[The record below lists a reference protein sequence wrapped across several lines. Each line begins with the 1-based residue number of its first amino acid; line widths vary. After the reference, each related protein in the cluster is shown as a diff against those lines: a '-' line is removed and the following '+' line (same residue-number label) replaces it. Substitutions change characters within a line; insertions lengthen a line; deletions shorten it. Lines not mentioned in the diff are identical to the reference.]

1 MFIGHQLKEEVTTMS
16 SYDYDTNEITNIYDD
31 VYDMSYLG
39 NYVVTDDDIKV
50 NQVEKINLRPA
61 KEGEVLIDQDGN
73 IYYSSR
79 IVHKLRKD
87 LLENAVLV
95 DELLSLIGP
104 GKDYNC
110 GDDEIMRTPEEK
122 CYTYKERM
130 ELARIYAEEDGYY
143 EDILDC
149 VNDAEPTSIFIK

>member
-1 MFIGHQLKEEVTTMS
+1 MS

-61 KEGEVLIDQDGN
+61 KPGEVLIDQNGN
-73 IYYSSR
+73 TYYSSR
-79 IVHKLRKD
+79 IVNKLRKD

-130 ELARIYAEEDGYY
+130 ELAREYAEEDGYY

-149 VNDAEPTSIFIK
+149 VNDAAPTSIFIK

>member
-1 MFIGHQLKEEVTTMS
+1 MS

-73 IYYSSR
+73 TYYSSR

-130 ELARIYAEEDGYY
+130 ELAREYAEEDGYY

-149 VNDAEPTSIFIK
+149 INDAAPTSIFIK

>member
-1 MFIGHQLKEEVTTMS
+1 MS

-104 GKDYNC
+104 GKYYND
-110 GDDEIMRTPEEK
+110 GSEEVMRTPEEK

-130 ELARIYAEEDGYY
+130 ELAREYAEEDGYY
-143 EDILDC
+143 EDILDRI
-149 VNDAEPTSIFIK
+149 NDAEPKSIFIK

>member
-1 MFIGHQLKEEVTTMS
+1 MS

-61 KEGEVLIDQDGN
+61 KPGEVLIDQDGN
-73 IYYSSR
+73 TYYSSR

-143 EDILDC
+143 EDILGC
-149 VNDAEPTSIFIK
+149 VNDAAPKSIFIK

>member
-1 MFIGHQLKEEVTTMS
+1 MS

-61 KEGEVLIDQDGN
+61 NEGEVLIDQDGN

-149 VNDAEPTSIFIK
+149 VNDAAPKSIFIK

>member
-1 MFIGHQLKEEVTTMS
+1 MS

-61 KEGEVLIDQDGN
+61 KEGEILIDQDGN
-73 IYYSSR
+73 TYYSSR

-149 VNDAEPTSIFIK
+149 VNDAAPKSIFIK

>member
-1 MFIGHQLKEEVTTMS
+1 MS

-149 VNDAEPTSIFIK
+149 VNDAAPKFIFIK

>member
-1 MFIGHQLKEEVTTMS
+1 MS
-16 SYDYDTNEITNIYDD
+16 SYDYDTNEIITGYGD

-39 NYVVTDDDIKV
+39 KYVETNDSIKV

-61 KEGEVLIDQDGN
+61 KAGEVLIDQNGN
-73 IYYSSR
+73 TYYSSR
-79 IVHKLRKD
+79 IVKKLRKD

-104 GKDYNC
+104 GKYYND
-110 GDDEIMRTPEEK
+110 GSEEVMRTPEEK

-130 ELARIYAEEDGYY
+130 ELAREYAEEDGYY

-149 VNDAEPTSIFIK
+149 VNDAAPMSIFIK

>member
-1 MFIGHQLKEEVTTMS
+1 MS

-39 NYVVTDDDIKV
+39 NYVVTDGDIKV

-73 IYYSSR
+73 TYYSSR

-130 ELARIYAEEDGYY
+130 ELARMYAEEDGYY

-149 VNDAEPTSIFIK
+149 INDAAPKSIFIK

>member
-1 MFIGHQLKEEVTTMS
+1 MS

-130 ELARIYAEEDGYY
+130 ELAREYAEEDGYY

-149 VNDAEPTSIFIK
+149 INDAAPTSIFIK

>member
-1 MFIGHQLKEEVTTMS
+1 MS

-50 NQVEKINLRPA
+50 NQVKKINLRPA

-149 VNDAEPTSIFIK
+149 VNDAAPKSIFIK

>member
-1 MFIGHQLKEEVTTMS
+1 MS

-61 KEGEVLIDQDGN
+61 KAGEVLIDQNGN
-73 IYYSSR
+73 TYYSSR

-104 GKDYNC
+104 GKYYND
-110 GDDEIMRTPEEK
+110 GSEEVMRTPEEK

-130 ELARIYAEEDGYY
+130 ELAREYAEEDGYY

-149 VNDAEPTSIFIK
+149 INDAAPTSIFIK

>member
-1 MFIGHQLKEEVTTMS
+1 MS

-149 VNDAEPTSIFIK
+149 VIDAAPKSIFIK

>member
-1 MFIGHQLKEEVTTMS
+1 MS

-61 KEGEVLIDQDGN
+61 KEGEVLIDKDGN

-149 VNDAEPTSIFIK
+149 VNDAAPKSIFIK

>member
-1 MFIGHQLKEEVTTMS
+1 MS

-130 ELARIYAEEDGYY
+130 ELARDYAEEDGYY

-149 VNDAEPTSIFIK
+149 VNDAAPKSIFIK

>member
-1 MFIGHQLKEEVTTMS
+1 MS

-73 IYYSSR
+73 TYYSSR

-130 ELARIYAEEDGYY
+130 ELAREYAEEDGYY

-149 VNDAEPTSIFIK
+149 VNDAAPKSIFIK

>member
-1 MFIGHQLKEEVTTMS
+1 MS

-39 NYVVTDDDIKV
+39 NYVVTDGDIKV

-73 IYYSSR
+73 TYYSSR

-149 VNDAEPTSIFIK
+149 VNDAAPKSIFIK

>member
-1 MFIGHQLKEEVTTMS
+1 MS

-61 KEGEVLIDQDGN
+61 KEGEILIDQDGN
-73 IYYSSR
+73 TYYSSR
-79 IVHKLRKD
+79 IIHKLRKD

-149 VNDAEPTSIFIK
+149 VDDAAPKSIFIK

>member
-1 MFIGHQLKEEVTTMS
+1 MS

-61 KEGEVLIDQDGN
+61 KSGEVLIDQNGN
-73 IYYSSR
+73 TYYSSR
-79 IVHKLRKD
+79 IVNKLRKD

-104 GKDYNC
+104 GKSYNC
-110 GDDEIMRTPEEK
+110 GDDEVMRTPEEK

-130 ELARIYAEEDGYY
+130 ELAREYAEEDGYY

-149 VNDAEPTSIFIK
+149 INDAAPTSIFIK